1 MPREKPADR
10 LETYRAKRSGDRT
23 PEPFGGADLE
33 EAAPLVAPAPAE
45 TPWRRARLFCVQKHA
60 ARRLHYDFR
69 IELGGVLR
77 SWAVPKGPSTDV
89 AEKRFAA
96 EVEDHPV
103 EYADFEGVI
112 PEGNYG
118 AGHVI
123 VWDRGLWVPL
133 EDPEQGFLK
142 GKLLFELF
150 GHKLRGV
157 WTLVRIKG
165 QPGSRGASK
174 DWLLIKHAG
183 DAWAGPDGM
192 RYLTPESIYSGL
204 TLEEVREGQRRAE
217 EIRAELQRLGAPRK
231 PVDPR
236 KLKLMLAETREA
248 GFDEPG
254 WLFEL
259 KYDGY
264 RVIASCERGEPHLFY
279 RRGSESTAVFPE
291 IARAVRGLP
300 FEHLVLDGEIVVLD
314 PDARPSFQRLQ
325 RRALLQRAPD
335 IARAAIELPAS
346 YYVFDLL
353 GFEDFDLRPLPLA
366 ERKALLRRVLP
377 PAGPVRFTDHLEGHG
392 AAFYEEVSRLGLEG
406 IMAKRADSPYRAGR
420 TREWLKLRVDRTDD
434 FVVVGMSPAEGH
446 RTGFGALHVAQYD
459 TAGGR
464 LEYAGRVGSG
474 FTEKQLSEIQAL
486 LTPLRR
492 PAPPC
497 SGPTPKDKSVWVEPV
512 HVCEVRYKEWTEEHL
527 LRQPVFLRLRDD
539 KPPEECVRRNVA
551 PELDAEAAQAE
562 SPAGPV
568 PAKRAAQGRVERETT
583 RESVAPEPA
592 SARSLAS
599 SVEKKVVLSNRGKLF
614 WPDDGYTKGELL
626 DYYRDISP
634 WLLPYLKDR
643 PVVLTRYPDGIAG
656 KNFFQKDA
664 PPFVPGWMRLERMW
678 SEDTQKETDFF
689 VCDDLETLLFIIN
702 LGTIPLHVWSSRV
715 ATLQNPDWCILD
727 LDPKGAPFEHV
738 VEIARA
744 IHELADA
751 IGLPAF
757 PKTSGSSGLHVL
769 FPTGLQLTFEQTK
782 TLGELLA
789 RVVARE
795 LPEIATVIRNPSA
808 RGGKV
813 YVDFLQ
819 NGHGKLLAGPF
830 SARPVPGAT
839 CSAPLKWSEVK
850 SGLDPKAFTLKTLPE
865 RMRKLKQDPLAGVL
879 REKPELAAALA
890 RLSQRL
896 AEV

>member
-10 LETYRAKRSGDRT
+10 LGKYRAKRSGDRT
-23 PEPFGGADLE
+23 PEPFGGTDLE
-33 EAAPLVAPAPAE
+33 QASPLVPPAPPEA
-45 TPWRRARLFCVQKHA
+45 PWRRARLFCVQKHA

-123 VWDRGLWVPL
+123 VWDRGLWVPQ
-133 EDPEQGFLK
+133 EDPEQGFLE

-165 QPGSRGASK
+165 PAGSRGSSK
-174 DWLLIKHAG
+174 DWLLIKHTG
-183 DAWAGPDGM
+183 DAWAGPDAM
-192 RYLTPESIYSGL
+192 RHLTPESIYSGL
-204 TLEEVREGQRRAE
+204 TLEEVRDGHHRAE
-217 EIRAELQRLGAPRK
+217 DIRAELLRLGAPRG

-236 KLKLMLAETREA
+236 KVKLMLAETRD
-248 GFDEPG
+248 GSFDDPG

-264 RVIASCERGEPHLFY
+264 RVIASREKGEPHLFY
-279 RRGSESTAVFPE
+279 RKGSESTAIFPE

-300 FEHLVLDGEIVVLD
+300 FEHVVLDGEIVVLD
-314 PDARPSFQRLQ
+314 PEARPSFQRLQ

-335 IARAAIELPAS
+335 ILRAAIELPAT
-346 YYVFDLL
+346 YYAFDLL
-353 GFEDFDLRPLPLA
+353 GFEDFDLRGLPLA
-366 ERKALLRRVLP
+366 SRKALLRRVLP
-377 PAGPVRFTDHLEGHG
+377 PAGPARFTDHLEGQG
-392 AAFYEEVSRLGLEG
+392 AAFYAEVGRLGLEG

-420 TREWLKLRVDRTDD
+420 AREWLKIRVDRTGD
-434 FVVVGMSPAEGH
+434 FVVAGMSPAEGH
-446 RTGFGALHVAQYD
+446 RTGFGALHLAQYD
-459 TAGGR
+459 APGGR

-474 FTEKQLSEIQAL
+474 FSEKQLAEIQAL

-492 PAPPC
+492 PKPPC
-497 SGPTPKDKSVWVEPV
+497 GGPTPKDKSVWVEPA

-539 KPPEECVRRNVA
+539 KAPEECVRESEARM
-551 PELDAEAAQAE
+551 PEASQ
-562 SPAGPV
+562 SPAEPSQRSAAGRTRREARA
-568 PAKRAAQGRVERETT
+568 PA
-583 RESVAPEPA
+583 PA
-592 SARSLAS
+592 SARAVAS
-599 SVEKKVVLSNRGKLF
+599 TAEKKVVLSNRDKLF
-614 WPDDGYTKGELL
+614 WPEEGYTKGDLL

-634 WLLPYLKDR
+634 WLLPYLRDR
-643 PVVLTRYPDGIAG
+643 PVVMTRYPDGITG

-664 PPFVPGWMRLERMW
+664 PPFVPGWVRLERMW

-689 VCDDLETLLFIIN
+689 ICDDLETLLFIIN

-738 VEIARA
+738 IEIARA
-744 IHELADA
+744 IRALADE

-757 PKTSGSSGLHVL
+757 AKTSGSTGLHVL

-795 LPEIATVIRNPSA
+795 QPEIATVIRNPSA

-865 RMRKLKQDPLAGVL
+865 RMQKLKQDPLAGVL
-879 REKPELAAALA
+879 RERPDLAGALA
-890 RLSQRL
+890 RLSGRL
-896 AEV
+896 AD